1 LSLNG
6 RDRVVVTA
14 LVVIM
19 VALGGLLAIPRG
31 APVAQTQPEPSAEAT
46 PAPPITY
53 REAVVGVPESITPL
67 SARSRSERTLVG
79 LIFSGLVRLG
89 ANDTLVPDLASSWS
103 VDDDGHTWTFRIRDD
118 ARWQDGVPVTA
129 DDVVFT
135 VDALKDPDADGAASA
150 SWADVTA
157 TAIDERTVTLSL
169 GTPVSGFVAA
179 ATQPLLPAHLLA
191 GIPFADLASSDYARS
206 PVGTG
211 PFVLAGIDVRHA
223 VLVPASAG
231 AGPAPADEGDG
242 SPGPSMDSLATPLPS
257 MPLGQ
262 AVPYLEQIEL
272 DFYPDDAAAAD
283 ALRAGTVDAVAGLA
297 PDALATLDGLP
308 GVDQVLYPTTTLS
321 TVLLSL
327 RPDHPELGDVRVRQ
341 ALLGAID
348 RQALIADVLGGD
360 ASPADTLVPPDSWA
374 YDAPSVTPVAFDR
387 KHAGKLLTD
396 AGWKLVN
403 GAWRAPGAKKAY
415 AIELLS
421 VPPDANARLAAVA
434 AYVRDAWTALGIEV
448 HLVDL
453 AASDL
458 AARLRDGAFTASIL
472 DINLGIEPDLYPL
485 LASTQVRA
493 SGSNLSGY
501 QDPSLDTL
509 LEGARKPGTTEQR
522 TAAWKKLLAGLS
534 TRLPMLPLAWEDEV
548 VVERGLE
555 GVTPRLITGPG
566 DRFWDVLAWRLAA
579 DR

>member
-1 LSLNG
+1 VSLNG
-6 RDRVVVTA
+6 RDRLVVTA
-14 LVVIM
+14 LVAVM
-19 VALGGLLAIPRG
+19 VAFGGVLAIPRG

-46 PAPPITY
+46 AAPPITY

-89 ANDTLVPDLASSWS
+89 AGDTLVPDLASSWS
-103 VDDDGHTWTFRIRDD
+103 VDDDGQTWTFRIRDD
-118 ARWQDGVPVTA
+118 ATWQDGAPVTA
-129 DDVVFT
+129 DDVVYT
-135 VDALKDPDADGAASA
+135 VEALKDPDADGAASA

-157 TAIDERTVTLSL
+157 TAVDERTVTLSL

-179 ATQPLLPAHLLA
+179 ATQPLLPAHRLA
-191 GIPFADLASSDYARS
+191 GVPFADLATSDYARF
-206 PVGTG
+206 PIGTG
-211 PFVLAGIDVRHA
+211 PFALAGIDTQHA

-231 AGPAPADEGDG
+231 AGPAAPDEGA

-257 MPLGQ
+257 MPVSQ
-262 AVPYLEQIEL
+262 PVPYLEQIEL

-283 ALRAGTVDAVAGLA
+283 ALRTGDVDAVAGLA
-297 PDALATLDGLP
+297 PDALSTLDGVP
-308 GVDQVLYPTTTLS
+308 GLDQIHYPTTTLS

-348 RQALIADVLGGD
+348 RRALIADVLGGD
-360 ASPADTLVPPDSWA
+360 ARLADTLIPSDSWA
-374 YDAPSVTPVAFDR
+374 YDSASVTPVAFDR
-387 KHAGKLLTD
+387 KKAGKLLTD
-396 AGWKLVN
+396 AGWKQVN
-403 GAWRAPGAKKAY
+403 GAWRAPGAKRAY

-421 VPPDANARLAAVA
+421 VPPDANPRLAAVA
-434 AYVRDAWTALGIEV
+434 ADVRDAWTALGIEV
-448 HLVDL
+448 SLVDL
-453 AASDL
+453 PASDL
-458 AARLRDGAFTASIL
+458 AARLRDGTFTASIL

-501 QDPSLDTL
+501 QDPSLDAL
-509 LEGARKPGTTEQR
+509 LEAARKPGTTEQR
-522 TAAWKKLLAGLS
+522 AAAWKKLLAGLS
-534 TRLPMLPLAWEDEV
+534 ARLPILPLAWEDEM
-548 VVERGLE
+548 VVERGLD